1 MKFKAIATICMVG
14 TLAACAENPDA
25 VRPGYTSAAVYEN
38 LSCQQLAAEAR
49 AVSDRAH
56 DAAQVQRRHHTRD
69 EIATTAGLVIFWPA
83 LLFIH
88 GNDETTAEIAQLR
101 GQMTAIEQASTAKQ
115 CGMVFQR
122 A

>member
-1 MKFKAIATICMVG
+1 MKFKAISAIFMVG
-14 TLAACAENPDA
+14 ALTACAENPDK
-25 VRPGYTSAAVYEN
+25 VRTGYTSPMTYQN
-38 LSCQQLAAEAR
+38 LSCQQLAAEAHT
-49 AVSDRAH
+49 VSDRAH

-69 EIATTAGLVIFWPA
+69 EIATTAGLVVFWPA

-88 GNDETTAEIAQLR
+88 GNDETTAEVAQLR

-122 A
+122 T